1 MQIFLGEDDGAVS
14 IWSRIE
20 NDAWNLWNKDLSV
33 AEHDGAVMS
42 VDCLVPNKEYI
53 TAGADGN
60 IKVFF
65 NFILVF
71 YLHQKKKKN
80 ICTKMYLFDV
90 M

>member
-1 MQIFLGEDDGAVS
+1 MQIFLCEDDGAVS

-42 VDCLVPNKEYI
+42 VDCLVPNIEYV

-60 IKVFF
+60 IKVVF
-65 NFILVF
+65 NFIIVF
-71 YLHQKKKKN
+71 VLQQKK
-80 ICTKMYLFDV
+80 
-90 M
+90 